1 MEKKKL
7 TREFWVG
14 FLGILSLVIIYLL
27 INFFKGISLF
37 DDGNVYYVRFDNIGE
52 IVNTSP
58 VYVNGYKV
66 GNVQEIEYDFK
77 SGKGACVAVAIDER
91 MQIPEGSIA
100 EINKELLSS
109 SSISIVLGNSDKY
122 MMPGDTLQGKLKSD
136 AMEAAGEMLPAIGE
150 LLPKLDSIL
159 VSLNNTLA
167 DPSINN
173 TLDNVEQLTAQL
185 NSTSGELDKLVKG
198 DIATATGKLVELE
211 DQMLELSGKLNEIEY
226 QRIVASLEASLK
238 NIEEITASLNN
249 GEGTAGMLLKDSTL
263 YIKLNETCES
273 ANALLEDL
281 KENPKRYVHFSVFGS
296 KEKKEKK
303 D

>member
-1 MEKKKL
+1 
-7 TREFWVG
+7 
-14 FLGILSLVIIYLL
+14 
-27 INFFKGISLF
+27 
-37 DDGNVYYVRFDNIGE
+37 
-52 IVNTSP
+52 
-58 VYVNGYKV
+58 
-66 GNVQEIEYDFK
+66 
-77 SGKGACVAVAIDER
+77 
-91 MQIPEGSIA
+91 
-100 EINKELLSS
+100 
-109 SSISIVLGNSDKY
+109 
-122 MMPGDTLQGKLKSD
+122 
-136 AMEAAGEMLPAIGE
+136 MLPAIGE